1 MNEKR
6 NEQDPGFADADKM
19 KQLGAFLIARRRA
32 NYQDLN
38 RFVRPGGVVFAGDS
52 ITEHFPIH
60 ELLQSAKPMYNRG
73 ISGDTTS
80 GMLEHLRH
88 LVLDLQPS
96 QVFLLIG
103 TNDLGE
109 GDAPQEIV
117 RRIDALCA
125 AIQAGAPEAGLTLL
139 AVYPVNPQIETGMP
153 FPTVGIRT
161 NEAIREMNETIC
173 ERATERQIAY
183 LDLHDRLAD
192 ESGVLKAEYTY
203 DGLHLNVAGYEVV
216 GAEIQ
221 KHLIK

>member
-1 MNEKR
+1 MNENR
-6 NEQDPGFADADKM
+6 NEQDPGMVDADKM

-32 NYQDLN
+32 NYMDLN
-38 RFVRPGGVVFAGDS
+38 RFARQGGVVFAGDS

-60 ELLQSAKPMYNRG
+60 EMLQTDKPMYNRG

-109 GDAPQEIV
+109 GDSTQDIV
-117 RRIDALCA
+117 RRIDTLCA
-125 AIQAGAPEAGLTLL
+125 AIRVGAPKAHLTLL
-139 AVYPVNPQIETGMP
+139 AIYPVNPQVETGMP

-161 NEAIREMNETIC
+161 NEAIREMNDAIC

-192 ESGVLKAEYTY
+192 ESGLLKAEYTY

-216 GAEIQ
+216 RAEIQ